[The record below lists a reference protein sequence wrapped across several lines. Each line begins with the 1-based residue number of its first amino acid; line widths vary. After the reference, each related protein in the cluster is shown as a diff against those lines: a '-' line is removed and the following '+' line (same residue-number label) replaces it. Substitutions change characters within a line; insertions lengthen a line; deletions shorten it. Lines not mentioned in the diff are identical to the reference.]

1 MAGGIH
7 GSIGTI
13 DIGDKVSASSL
24 AITELT
30 KQLGSVIEGP
40 DGKAYRLVRLDL
52 AAGVSSLPAVASRA
66 FIHTVRLTHDVK
78 PCTAVTDRCVG
89 VSVGGQVDLDD
100 NDLFWLQI
108 DGRFT
113 AELGD
118 GTAWAALGDYIRC
131 SGDTDTGKFEE
142 AATNGTTWLEGQTF
156 AIAAEVTASDGDT
169 ALADMV
175 TRLN

>member
-13 DIGDKVSASSL
+13 AIGDKVSASSL
-24 AITELT
+24 AITEMT
-30 KQLGSVIEGP
+30 KQLGTEIEGL
-40 DGKAYRLVRLDL
+40 DGKRYRLVRLDL
-52 AAGVSSLPAVASRA
+52 AAGVSSLPATAARA
-66 FIHTVRLTHDVK
+66 LIYTTRSSFDVK

-89 VSVGGQVDLDD
+89 LTVGGQVDLDD
-100 NDLFWLQI
+100 NDLFWAQI

-118 GTAWAALGDYIRC
+118 GTAWGAIGDYIRC

-142 AATNGTTWLEGQTF
+142 AATAGTTWAEGETF
-156 AIAAEVTASDGDT
+156 AIAVAAVASDGDT
-169 ALADMV
+169 ALADIV
-175 TRLN
+175 KKLN